1 MKFSNTKSLRG
12 RPVRGICYNPCGGI
26 MKTISSYS
34 TRFRAMEICSY
45 FLLAVPWLA
54 GVPRETSGSGWPP
67 GLFLKMTLSAAIAVF
82 IWLLHDLRKKTA
94 ALEAMKKNLSHAAIH
109 DLKSPLT
116 SIIGALSIVEEPG
129 VDPVVRDKLLNV
141 AAQSSKDMVKLIRIL
156 LDTERMEI
164 AAMVLEKTELKAGP
178 LVKEALTNL
187 EPVSAAAGIGLTVLV
202 DEDMPPLYADHDLMI
217 RVLENLLLNA
227 VKYSRR
233 GDKIELRAGYLKGA
247 FRFEVSDTGIGI
259 ASENIERV
267 FEKYYRVEGQEAE
280 SRKGSGIGLY
290 FCRLAVE
297 AHKGKINISSRP
309 GHGTRVL
316 VEIPA
321 TE

>member
-1 MKFSNTKSLRG
+1 ME
-12 RPVRGICYNPCGGI
+12 
-26 MKTISSYS
+26 TIGSYS
-34 TRFRAMEICSY
+34 ARFRAMEMASY

-54 GVPRETSGSGWPP
+54 GVAA
-67 GLFLKMTLSAAIAVF
+67 GLFIKAALSATIAAF

-94 ALEAMKKNLSHAAIH
+94 ALEKMKKNLSYAAIH

-164 AAMVLEKTELKAGP
+164 AAMVLEKSELKTGP
-178 LVKEALTNL
+178 LIKEALTIL
-187 EPVSAAAGIGLTVLV
+187 EPVSEAAGIGLTIIV
-202 DEDMPPLYADHDLMI
+202 DENMPPLYADHDLMI

-233 GDKIELRAGYLKGA
+233 GDKIELRASYASGT
-247 FRFEVSDTGIGI
+247 FSFEVSDTGIGI
-259 ASENIERV
+259 APENIKKV
-267 FEKYYRVEGQEAE
+267 FDKYYRVEGQESE

-297 AHKGKINISSRP
+297 AHKGRIDISSRL
-309 GHGTRVL
+309 GYGTKVVL
-316 VEIPA
+316 EIPVA
-321 TE
+321 R

>member
-1 MKFSNTKSLRG
+1 MENTGS
-12 RPVRGICYNPCGGI
+12 C
-26 MKTISSYS
+26 SA
-34 TRFRAMEICSY
+34 RFRGMEIASY
-45 FLLAVPWLA
+45 FLPAIPWLT
-54 GVPRETSGSGWPP
+54 GVNVGPSDSGWPP
-67 GLFLKMTLSAAIAVF
+67 GLFIKIASSAGLGVF
-82 IWLLHDLRKKTA
+82 IWLLHDLRKKTS

-109 DLKSPLT
+109 DLKGPLT
-116 SIIGALSIVEEPG
+116 AIIGALSIVEEPG

-141 AAQSSKDMVKLIRIL
+141 AAQSSKDMVKLISIL

-164 AAMVLEKTELKAGP
+164 AEMVLEKKELTVGP
-178 LVKEALTNL
+178 MVKESLVNL

-202 DEDMPPLYADHDLMI
+202 DENMPPLYADHDLMI
-217 RVLENLLLNA
+217 RVLENLMVNA

-233 GDKIELRAGYLKGA
+233 GDKIELRAGYSGGT

-267 FEKYYRVEGQEAE
+267 FEKYYRVEGQESE

-297 AHKGKINISSRP
+297 AHKGKISISSRP

-316 VEIPA
+316 VEIPGA
-321 TE
+321 E